1 MESDTSNFTIKL
13 IEDLHTYFPDLLY
26 NSGRFG
32 NVQDVLGYIQQRTRE
47 HYNVFDRRRHEYRTN
62 MDLSG
67 NTIIQ
72 PAESIVQ
79 PPTVPAVTSAATS
92 AATSAVTSAAT
103 SAAVATPITPQPT
116 SRYLATDIPP
126 PNIRLRASS
135 PTFHSFGR
143 PSLMNIFGGQT
154 NNLFNDYDSGDL
166 LNTLLNSSLLA
177 PVIVRP
183 TDTQIAAATTLI
195 DSSGIPSDTAC
206 SICQEDMEDGGP
218 FRRINACHHIFHTSC
233 IDTWFHQSVTC
244 PTCRIDIRDSST
256 GGTS

>member
-1 MESDTSNFTIKL
+1 MESGTSNFTIKL

-67 NTIIQ
+67 NTI
-72 PAESIVQ
+72 AEPIVQ
-79 PPTVPAVTSAATS
+79 PPTVPAATS
-92 AATSAVTSAAT
+92 AATSAVTSAA
-103 SAAVATPITPQPT
+103 AATPITPQPT
-116 SRYLATDIPP
+116 SRYVAADIPP

-135 PTFHSFGR
+135 PIFHSFGR
-143 PSLMNIFGGQT
+143 PSMMNIFGEQT
-154 NNLFNDYDSGDL
+154 NNLFNDYGSGDL

>member
-1 MESDTSNFTIKL
+1 MESGTSNFTIKL

-67 NTIIQ
+67 NTI
-72 PAESIVQ
+72 AEPIVQ
-79 PPTVPAVTSAATS
+79 PPTVPAATSAATS
-92 AATSAVTSAAT
+92 AAA
-103 SAAVATPITPQPT
+103 ATPITPQPT

-135 PTFHSFGR
+135 PIFHSFGR
-143 PSLMNIFGGQT
+143 PSMMNIFGEQT
-154 NNLFNDYDSGDL
+154 NNLFNDYGSGDL